1 MARRKT
7 SPNKESELDN
17 GVLTDFVIR
26 DTQLRRLLKAEQL
39 LWDGGTSRAA
49 FRELAQRT
57 RAELRGEAE
66 FKESFDEP

>member
-1 MARRKT
+1 
-7 SPNKESELDN
+7 
-17 GVLTDFVIR
+17 VLTDFVIR

-66 FKESFDEP
+66 FKEGFDEL